1 MGRCLAGR
9 PLHNIMKKKSMTP
22 TLDCRGLVCPM
33 PILQVRLKLNLMQKG
48 DKLVI
53 LADDETFESEFA
65 RFCQLANIRLLERR
79 YHGDF
84 HEYLIETIS

>member
-1 MGRCLAGR
+1 MD
-9 PLHNIMKKKSMTP
+9 TP

-33 PILQVRLKLNLMQKG
+33 PIIQVRLKTNLMKKG

-53 LADDETFESEFA
+53 LADDPTFEQEFA
-65 RFCQLANIRLLERR
+65 RFCRLADITLLAKT

-84 HEYLIETIS
+84 YEYLVETIS